1 MLQIPPCALSAVEIS
16 PVCVTE
22 NERYSEIALLKGYNL
37 SVDRGHLDI
46 IRGRYEDSRE
56 IEISTDADTL

>member
-1 MLQIPPCALSAVEIS
+1 MLQIPPCEVSAVENL
-16 PVCVTE
+16 PVCGTE
-22 NERYSEIALLKGYNL
+22 NERYNEIALLKGYNL
-37 SVDRGHLDI
+37 SVGTGHLDI